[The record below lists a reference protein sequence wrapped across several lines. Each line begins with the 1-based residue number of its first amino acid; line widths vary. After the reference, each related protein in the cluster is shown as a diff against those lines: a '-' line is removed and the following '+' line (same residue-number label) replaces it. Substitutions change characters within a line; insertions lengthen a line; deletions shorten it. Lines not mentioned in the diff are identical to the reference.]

1 MQVEKQNPRVFSR
14 LSSFSRFPRHFLS
27 DSLKDHALALA
38 FKRTL
43 EDSRSSKAYISH
55 SNIKQLL
62 SNTLIFSKAF
72 LVFDV
77 NDSSADHSISL
88 ADFKRSLVHMDI
100 HLSDLAATQV
110 HIVFT
115 ISFDIVFTIPFDVV
129 FAISFDV
136 VFAISFDIVFAISFD
151 IVLKI

>member
-1 MQVEKQNPRVFSR
+1 MF
-14 LSSFSRFPRHFLS
+14 FLS
-27 DSLKDHALALA
+27 ESLKDHALALA

-43 EDSRSSKAYISH
+43 VDSRAGKAYISH
-55 SNIKQLL
+55 SNIKHLL

-110 HIVFT
+110 RVCRCVSRRSRLIFFLV
-115 ISFDIVFTIPFDVV
+115 SYM
-129 FAISFDV
+129 AG
-136 VFAISFDIVFAISFD
+136 
-151 IVLKI
+151 L